1 MQEKQLTQ
9 EDVYKMVGEVN
20 AACIELDLDMQ
31 VKVSRSW
38 LDSFLAWLRGE

>member
-20 AACIELDLDMQ
+20 AACLDLGIDMQ
-31 VKVSRSW
+31 VKVKRSW
-38 LDSFLAWLRGE
+38 LEALWAWLRGE